1 RSHKYQLLQ
10 EAQNGFERLRIHIKY
25 ALMRPIRPWTV
36 DDVLALFSWAFG
48 GTTLFILIGTTTFTS
63 LILALANSLQFQEF
77 IASRLGRYLY
87 QQTGVTFHFESAIV
101 PAWREGRIRLSRV
114 TATRGPIPIIQEL
127 PKDLSSSSS
136 TTHTPQTASQ
146 HHGTVDDGAGHRM
159 PVEEHL
165 PPDHFIEYDQNLTQV
180 NLFIEQCDVTLD
192 LLRWL
197 DGKGLVRDCSMSG
210 VRGEMDRSH
219 VWWDPNVP
227 WDPES
232 SRAYHRPGTFDLEHF
247 NLSDMRITI
256 RQPDNFRPY
265 TVSVYSMDLPRL
277 RQQWLLYDMLSAGSI
292 VGMFDGCLF
301 SVHPSQSEDVQRVGN
316 VTFKQWGRIS
326 HVKMDGLPIDHLNA
340 GVEGPFGW
348 ITSAKVDLSAHIMIP
363 REPGDE
369 SLAKL
374 LQEIVGL
381 MDEVSQRYR
390 ALGDV
395 EAAEATD
402 RSGAHPGHSSGNSSK
417 FYEYDRFV
425 MDMDVRLRDVK
436 ARVPIQT
443 PELSYMNSALI
454 RPLVAYMNH
463 NRTSI
468 PFRFRIDMP
477 LASFD
482 GAWTVYDAQIVDALS
497 EGVGRSFARL
507 VEEERSQHL
516 RFRRVSLWGLRSL
529 IRKILLAL

>member
-1 RSHKYQLLQ
+1 
-10 EAQNGFERLRIHIKY
+10 
-25 ALMRPIRPWTV
+25 
-36 DDVLALFSWAFG
+36 
-48 GTTLFILIGTTTFTS
+48 
-63 LILALANSLQFQEF
+63 
-77 IASRLGRYLY
+77 
-87 QQTGVTFHFESAIV
+87 
-101 PAWREGRIRLSRV
+101 
-114 TATRGPIPIIQEL
+114 
-127 PKDLSSSSS
+127 
-136 TTHTPQTASQ
+136 
-146 HHGTVDDGAGHRM
+146 
-159 PVEEHL
+159 
-165 PPDHFIEYDQNLTQV
+165 
-180 NLFIEQCDVTLD
+180 
-192 LLRWL
+192 
-197 DGKGLVRDCSMSG
+197 
-210 VRGEMDRSH
+210 
-219 VWWDPNVP
+219 
-227 WDPES
+227 
-232 SRAYHRPGTFDLEHF
+232 
-247 NLSDMRITI
+247 
-256 RQPDNFRPY
+256 
-265 TVSVYSMDLPRL
+265 
-277 RQQWLLYDMLSAGSI
+277 
-292 VGMFDGCLF
+292 
-301 SVHPSQSEDVQRVGN
+301 
-316 VTFKQWGRIS
+316 
-326 HVKMDGLPIDHLNA
+326 MDGLPIDHLNA

-402 RSGAHPGHSSGNSSK
+402 RVKQDVSAGKRNPLAALLSTAASIASPPFSTSQGSRMLGKDRPPSQNNDPTHHGGSRNNSK

-443 PELSYMNSALI
+443 PELSYLNSALI
-454 RPLVAYMNH
+454 RPLVAYMNN

-507 VEEERSQHL
+507 LEEERSQHL

-529 IRKILLAL
+529 IRKILLALDYANGAGAAVAQRSFLHWIGAVPQQPVGVC